1 MIILLVKT
9 IGEVLHKSQER
20 SQPFSLENDEV
31 RKKKET
37 HGWIPYKKIFN
48 MYLENRVCEFYSL

>member
-20 SQPFSLENDEV
+20 SQPFSQENDEV
-31 RKKKET
+31 RKKKERR
-37 HGWIPYKKIFN
+37 GWIAYNKIFN
-48 MYLENRVCEFYSL
+48 MYLENRECEF